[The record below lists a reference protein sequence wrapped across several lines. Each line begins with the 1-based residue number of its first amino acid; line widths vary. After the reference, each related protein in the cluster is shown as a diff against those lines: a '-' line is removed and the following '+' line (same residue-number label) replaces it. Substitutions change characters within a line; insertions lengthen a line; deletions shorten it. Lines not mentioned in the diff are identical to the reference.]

1 MIVFCLLWFN
11 QFSLFLE
18 ELWDLFSVDFSKL
31 HPLETIML
39 LKYSFSSLSFIN
51 RLYFEQIGKII
62 GKQSRKM
69 AYKSNLSQ
77 KNANQYGV
85 QFNRLVTLKHMILL
99 FLFLLKH
106 VKMMFL
112 IITVLIIEILILYI
126 LFYFNNIGFVIR

>member
-18 ELWDLFSVDFSKL
+18 EPWDLFSVDFSKL

-39 LKYSFSSLSFIN
+39 LKYIFSSFFFKN

-77 KNANQYGV
+77 KNANQYGI
-85 QFNRLVTLKHMILL
+85 QFNRFVTLNQMILL

-106 VKMMFL
+106 VKMTFL
-112 IITVLIIEILILYI
+112 IIIALIIEISILYV
-126 LFYFNNIGFVIR
+126 LFYFYNIGFVIR

>member
-18 ELWDLFSVDFSKL
+18 ELWDHFSVDFSKL

-69 AYKSNLSQ
+69 AYKFNLSQ
-77 KNANQYGV
+77 KNANQYGI
-85 QFNRLVTLKHMILL
+85 QFNRLVTLKQMILL

>member
-39 LKYSFSSLSFIN
+39 LKYIFSSFFFKN

-85 QFNRLVTLKHMILL
+85 QFNRLVTLNQMNLL

-112 IITVLIIEILILYI
+112 IIIALIIEILILYV

>member
-18 ELWDLFSVDFSKL
+18 EPWDLFSVDFSKL

-39 LKYSFSSLSFIN
+39 LKYIFSSFFFKN

-85 QFNRLVTLKHMILL
+85 QFNRLVTLNQMNLL

-112 IITVLIIEILILYI
+112 IIIALIIEILILYV